1 MDKNLFTK
9 KEKFYI
15 NDDENNND
23 NENIEKNISISN
35 TIPNT
40 KKSSVFKKSLE
51 KKKSKNENNNENENE
66 KRIKNGNDWKIEEE
80 MILKS
85 WSEKASCFQ
94 VMHDRSFKRFWCL
107 NAWFAVPVIII
118 STLTGT
124 GNFAQNSLPEEYK
137 MYAPYIIG
145 ALNIIAGIVST
156 IAQFLVVAQRM
167 EGHRISSINW
177 DKFGRRIKTELSK
190 KKTDRQ
196 TITEFLPNCQEEY
209 DRLL

>member
-1 MDKNLFTK
+1 MSNDNHKDVSVQTDDVIIDIDKQTNEQIDKND
-9 KEKFYI
+9 EQ
-15 NDDENNND
+15 NQNNEDENKL
-23 NENIEKNISISN
+23 IEKDNIS
-35 TIPNT
+35 
-40 KKSSVFKKSLE
+40 
-51 KKKSKNENNNENENE
+51 
-66 KRIKNGNDWKIEEE
+66 KNGNDWKIEEE

-137 MYAPYIIG
+137 IYAPYIIG

-196 TITEFLPNCQEEY
+196 TIT
-209 DRLL
+209 